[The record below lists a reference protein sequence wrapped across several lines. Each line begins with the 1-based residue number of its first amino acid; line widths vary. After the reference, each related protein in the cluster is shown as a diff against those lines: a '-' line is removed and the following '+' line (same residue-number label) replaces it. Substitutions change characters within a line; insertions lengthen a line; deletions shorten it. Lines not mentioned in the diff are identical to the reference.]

1 MKIIRLN
8 KKKNFD
14 KAYIYKSPIGDLIL
28 KTDEDSKYIT
38 SLEFNLNNILF
49 KLKVNE
55 IIKCRLCEVEACI
68 RTEASLAAIF
78 MIGSILEGILLGI
91 ASSYP
96 RQFNQAKC
104 APKDADKKVK
114 AFPKWKL
121 SNMVDAAAEIGI
133 LKQDVKKFSHV
144 VRDFRNYI
152 HPYQQMA
159 SRFSPDNHTAMICF
173 QVLKAAIYQIGEY
186 RKTM

>member
-1 MKIIRLN
+1 MIRLSYPN
-8 KKKNFD
+8 RKKRLKKCRKKIFEAGFD
-14 KAYIYKSPIGDLIL
+14 VNID
-28 KTDEDSKYIT
+28 
-38 SLEFNLNNILF
+38 NLRLDTNI
-49 KLKVNE
+49 ND

-68 RTEASLAAIF
+68 RTEAPLAAIF
-78 MIGSILEGILLGI
+78 MIGSVLEGILLGI
-91 ASSYP
+91 AISYP
-96 RQFNQAKC
+96 RQFNQSKC
-104 APKDADKKVK
+104 ASKDADKKVK
-114 AFPKWKL
+114 AFPEWKL
-121 SNMVDAAAEIGI
+121 SNLIDAAAEIGI

-173 QVLKAAIYQIGEY
+173 QVLRAAIYQIGEY